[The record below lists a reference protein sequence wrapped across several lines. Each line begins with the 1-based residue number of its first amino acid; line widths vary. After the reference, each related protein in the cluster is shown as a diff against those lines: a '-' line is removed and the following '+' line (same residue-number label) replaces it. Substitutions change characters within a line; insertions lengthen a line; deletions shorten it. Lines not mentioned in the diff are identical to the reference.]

1 MISVFEIVKR
11 CLEIGA
17 GQVGTLSAMC
27 EAFVHATLR
36 DGTLAKEHVTC
47 CGLAA
52 GTVRLRSPFTE
63 ATVGTAHANH
73 RLVHCHSF
81 LWPTVISVH
90 VRTLVSSPLLKR

>member
-1 MISVFEIVKR
+1 MISVFGIVER

-17 GQVGTLSAMC
+17 GQVGTLSAMR

-36 DGTLAKEHVTC
+36 DGTLTKEHVTS

-52 GTVRLRSPFTE
+52 GTVRLRFPFTD

-81 LWPTVISVH
+81 LWPTVISVQA
-90 VRTLVSSPLLKR
+90 RTLVSSPLLKR

>member
-1 MISVFEIVKR
+1 MISVFGIVEH

-36 DGTLAKEHVTC
+36 DGTLTKEHVTS
-47 CGLAA
+47 CGLAT
-52 GTVRLRSPFTE
+52 GTVHLRFPFAD

-81 LWPTVISVH
+81 LWPTVISVQA
-90 VRTLVSSPLLKR
+90 RTLVSSPLLKR